1 MLSIISGEENHVYDL
16 ADPCYRRSVCVSSNG
31 LYKKWRKGQMSLRR
45 FIGSFGVLI
54 VLLVPALSLPSNWT
68 LGILVAA
75 VTIFGI
81 ANFRDKRSQD

>member
-1 MLSIISGEENHVYDL
+1 MYIILLIL
-16 ADPCYRRSVCVSSNG
+16 AIGILVALQVVGYI
-31 LYKKWRKGQMSLRR
+31 KWRKGQISLRR
-45 FIGSFGVLI
+45 FIGSFGILI

-75 VTIFGI
+75 AIIFGI

>member
-1 MLSIISGEENHVYDL
+1 MYMILLIL
-16 ADPCYRRSVCVSSNG
+16 AIGVLFAFQVMDYI
-31 LYKKWRKGQMSLRR
+31 KWRKGQMSLRR

-75 VTIFGI
+75 AIILGI
-81 ANFRDKRSQD
+81 ANFRDKRTQG

>member
-1 MLSIISGEENHVYDL
+1 MYMILLILAIGILVALQIIGYI
-16 ADPCYRRSVCVSSNG
+16 
-31 LYKKWRKGQMSLRR
+31 KWRKGQISLRR
-45 FIGSFGVLI
+45 FIGPLGVFI
-54 VLLVPALSLPSNWT
+54 VILVPALSLPSNWT